1 MLDTFIKNRGST
13 KTIIHNNH
21 KNRNNNAVSEINWDA
36 DYDGKVANVSVDLN
50 SNGKTGHY
58 DVKLNNK
65 DLAKILNISSVNK
78 PIDKRLKNDFKN
90 VNFNPNMNVIY
101 LDDFI
106 DEPSSLNGLAARY
119 NPTLSLD
126 DESVEEP
133 ISVIP
138 QNPINTHISSPL
150 TDEELFI
157 PLTIET
163 PNKHGRRH
171 HYKTQ
176 RFYKHHINSNA
187 KGLKKEIG
195 KTRSKSKG
203 KGKTRRKHSNHE
215 GNLSSLF
222 NI

>member
-1 MLDTFIKNRGST
+1 MLNTFIKNRGST

-36 DYDGKVANVSVDLN
+36 DYDGEVANVSVDLN

-90 VNFNPNMNVIY
+90 THFNPNMNVIY

-106 DEPSSLNGLAARY
+106 DDSPSLNGLAARY
-119 NPTLSLD
+119 NPTVSLGD
-126 DESVEEP
+126 DDSEDP
-133 ISVIP
+133 ISIVQ
-138 QNPINTHISSPL
+138 QNPQNTHISSPL
-150 TDEELFI
+150 TDEELLV
-157 PLTIET
+157 PLTVKT
-163 PNKHGRRH
+163 PSKHGRRQ

-176 RFYKHHINSNA
+176 RVYKHHINSNA

-203 KGKTRRKHSNHE
+203 KTRRKHNNHE